1 MCQQSLRIHCPN
13 PSISHK
19 KFLRSLETQIK
30 FMIAKGAAYLRA
42 YSMSYNLNN
51 SYNWFAQELKTLK
64 AVIGLREQV
73 NLLEWKLIKYL
84 AYNLNSCFEFVYSIW
99 QKRVSLAINLAR
111 FLTRTD
117 FLYDNGFVPSESSFV
132 YWQQSSVII

>member
-1 MCQQSLRIHCPN
+1 
-13 PSISHK
+13 
-19 KFLRSLETQIK
+19 
-30 FMIAKGAAYLRA
+30 MIAKGAAYLRA

-84 AYNLNSCFEFVYSIW
+84 AYNLNSCFEFVYSI
-99 QKRVSLAINLAR
+99 
-111 FLTRTD
+111 
-117 FLYDNGFVPSESSFV
+117 
-132 YWQQSSVII
+132 

>member
-1 MCQQSLRIHCPN
+1 
-13 PSISHK
+13 
-19 KFLRSLETQIK
+19 
-30 FMIAKGAAYLRA
+30 MIAKGVAYLRA

-84 AYNLNSCFEFVYSIW
+84 AYNLNSCFEFVYSI
-99 QKRVSLAINLAR
+99 
-111 FLTRTD
+111 
-117 FLYDNGFVPSESSFV
+117 
-132 YWQQSSVII
+132 

>member
-1 MCQQSLRIHCPN
+1 
-13 PSISHK
+13 
-19 KFLRSLETQIK
+19 
-30 FMIAKGAAYLRA
+30 MIAKGVTYLRA

-84 AYNLNSCFEFVYSIW
+84 AYNLNSCFEFVYSI
-99 QKRVSLAINLAR
+99 
-111 FLTRTD
+111 
-117 FLYDNGFVPSESSFV
+117 
-132 YWQQSSVII
+132 